1 MTDDRLNIIAKAL
14 ALGFLAF
21 IMLLVFIAEAFGQ
34 DTGKDTGNHDH
45 KTVTFKRFDSIRLNP
60 PAKITGIIQTEQ
72 GERIEWVSYDR
83 YEIRNGAFTLSKD
96 TEKDPKVKKGT
107 WTWIVF
113 CNEDQFVYAIYPLS
127 EKQLGAVKR

>member
-1 MTDDRLNIIAKAL
+1 LTDDKLSNISRAIAFVL
-14 ALGFLAF
+14 
-21 IMLLVFIAEAFGQ
+21 IMLICFLVFVAQAFGQ
-34 DTGKDTGNHDH
+34 DHDH